1 MTTTLDKNSQRILVV
16 DDEASISELISTSLR
31 FVGFDVRTAANGAE
45 ALRVAEDFKPHAM
58 VLDVML
64 PDLDGF
70 EVCKKIRNEG
80 VDTGVLFLTAKDGM
94 DDKVKGLTLGG
105 DDYMTKPFSL
115 EELVARLRALLRR
128 TGVDQIEI
136 DDEKMRFADLELDE
150 ATHEVRRA
158 GELLDL
164 SPTEFAL
171 LRYLIINADRVV
183 SKAQILDH
191 VWQYDFRGDM
201 GIVETYISYL
211 RKKVDAFEPP
221 LIHTVRGVGYRL
233 RMPPKQSMRS
243 RNLKIDWANSSL
255 RNRLT
260 IGVLVL
266 SAIGFVGAGVGS
278 QALLRN
284 YLIHQVD
291 DQLLSVVA
299 GTEERLDRAGIARD
313 ADDDNQRSA
322 QSVTPL
328 NRVPTSISVTVLDP
342 FGNLVGGLGGD
353 FNSNQ
358 ITDYVKGLLPG
369 QVAEYGSKPFTIE
382 APGADFRVAT
392 TVLPSSL
399 GSVIV
404 AQSLADF
411 DKTTHQIAVVFLIIG
426 GLVLLFIAFASRQV
440 IKVGMRPLE
449 RIEETAEK
457 IAAGDLSARLENY
470 EPDTEVGR
478 LSTSLNIMLSRI
490 EEAFDARMRSED
502 KLRRFVADASHE
514 LRTPLTAI
522 RGFAEL
528 HRQGAVP
535 DGEKTNELIA
545 RIEKESKRMGYL
557 VEDLL
562 MRARMD
568 QSRELVIADVDL
580 SALLQEAVTSAQVA
594 GPDHVITSNISAGV
608 MTKGDADKIYQVVT
622 NLLANARAHTPA
634 GTSITVSAYKE
645 GADSLV
651 TIADNGPGLTSED
664 QARIFERFYR
674 VDASRQ
680 RNSKDGS
687 GLGLSIVDAVMRA
700 HGGDV
705 TVASELGKGAAF
717 TLRFKG

>member
-562 MRARMD
+562 MLARMD

-651 TIADNGPGLTSED
+651 TIADNGPGLTAED